1 VSNILLNGNYHC
13 LLSFYQNE
21 KMDCRICLG
30 DKLLRKEM
38 SDVGIMKLAM
48 MFKVEFANITCL

>member
-21 KMDCRICLG
+21 KSRICLG

-48 MFKVEFANITCL
+48 MIKVEFANITCL